1 MKNGKN
7 EFLSLLCHLYIIAL
21 LVVLPLYTGKG
32 YWQLGVTKY
41 MLFRNLSILCLGAW
55 LAEGLP
61 EGIRSFIAQ
70 ARTGKGERRA
80 FLSGPEDCAV
90 AGYGVCVLL
99 SAACSSYEMLAW
111 TGYEGWYMG
120 AFSQMLFVLI
130 YFFVSRQ
137 YDGAAWPLY
146 LGEAAIFMVTLLGL
160 LHRVGIDPLGL
171 MSTWDSGDWEYS
183 HMLSTL
189 GNINWLCGFYSVALA
204 LVMAHYLWEKRFWIR
219 VILYAEAVSAFVL
232 LGIQG
237 SQSGFLIL
245 AGCIGVSLA
254 WGRKEQG
261 VTRRTSLLLTGFFL
275 AMPLMGAWMGAR
287 GDKAAVVRDG
297 NIFGSTEWYHWILAA
312 IVSQLL
318 FTLIP
323 MAGKRYKRCRFH
335 GKEDGARA
343 EGIPVGETGKKLFW
357 QRDRGRKHRTVR
369 LFLAGIGTAGMV
381 TVCLLFYQG
390 VGDGFGSGR
399 GFLWHI
405 ALEGFSQ
412 ADGKDKILGAGPDCY
427 GEAIFH
433 RLGEDSEIWEGEY
446 WEGAVFTN
454 AHSELLS
461 QLCNVGI
468 LGTASYLAVFL
479 AGLYECGKSAGEV
492 GKSGRKIPLLPG
504 TDCSG
509 RDWLGVFAIV
519 MYGIHALVSFQQVLN
534 TPLLFLVLGLCGA
547 RRRIMGE
554 QIKGEEGQNV
564 FCGPGTYESEG

>member
-1 MKNGKN
+1 MAG
-7 EFLSLLCHLYIIAL
+7 
-21 LVVLPLYTGKG
+21 LPGR
-32 YWQLGVTKY
+32 V
-41 MLFRNLSILCLGAW
+41 RA
-55 LAEGLP
+55 LAESLGRVRR
-61 EGIRSFIAQ
+61 GQSRAWSFS
-70 ARTGKGERRA
+70 
-80 FLSGPEDCAV
+80 FLDCAV
-90 AGYGVCVLL
+90 ASYGASAVL
-99 SAACSSYEMLAW
+99 SALCSAYGSLAW
-111 TGYEGWYMG
+111 EGYDGWFMG
-120 AFSQMLFVLI
+120 AWSQVLFVGV

-146 LGEAAIFMVTLLGL
+146 LGEGAVALVTLLGL
-160 LHRVGIDPLGL
+160 WHRLGVDPLGL
-171 MSTWDSGDWEYS
+171 HEGWNVADWEYG

-189 GNINWLCGFYSVALA
+189 GNINWFCGFYSVALA
-204 LVMAHYLWEKRFWIR
+204 FVAGHYLWEERKWLQPP
-219 VILYAEAVSAFVL
+219 LYGAAAGAFVL
-232 LGIQG
+232 MGIQG
-237 SQSGFLIL
+237 SQGGLLIL
-245 AGCIGVSLA
+245 AVCMGMCLLA
-254 WGRKEQG
+254 GYGNAVRLKKAF
-261 VTRRTSLLLTGFFL
+261 LLFTGFFL
-275 AMPLMGAWMGAR
+275 GMPLMEVLMNLQGE
-287 GDKAAVVRDG
+287 KAAVVRDG

-479 AGLYECGKSAGEV
+479 AGLYECGKSAGEA